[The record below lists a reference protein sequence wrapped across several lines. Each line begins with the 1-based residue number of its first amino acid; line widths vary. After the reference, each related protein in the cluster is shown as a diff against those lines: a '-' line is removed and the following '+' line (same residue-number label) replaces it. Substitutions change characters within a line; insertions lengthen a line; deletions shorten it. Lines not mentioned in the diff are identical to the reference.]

1 MSTHRPLRRVL
12 FVAPALVAVV
22 LVACGRSPLDDSE
35 DLVDTPDA
43 ASAGDDSGGL
53 PTKPDDGGVE
63 TKDAGLGTK
72 DAGLGT
78 KDSGLGTQDAETEDA
93 ETLDAETLDAGT
105 PDSGPGTGDAG
116 PPPLD
121 AGPGTDSGT
130 GTSDSGTGTSDS
142 GTGMSDSGT
151 TTDDG
156 GPGSQDSGPGMSDGG
171 TEDAGGVLGCFACAE
186 QKCGKLVNA
195 CLGSSACVEEGTCDL
210 ACLGAPFN
218 PLCFGSCAKNQRA
231 NQELLSAV
239 SCAFSVCPQ
248 QCLSVLTSSGGS
260 LIP

>member
-1 MSTHRPLRRVL
+1 MPTHYPLRQVL
-12 FVAPALVAVV
+12 SVAPALVAVI
-22 LVACGRSPLDDSE
+22 LVACGRSPLDASV

-53 PTKPDDGGVE
+53 PTKPTDDGGLE

-78 KDSGLGTQDAETEDA
+78 KDSGLGTEDAETEDA
-93 ETLDAETLDAGT
+93 ETQDAAAQDAET
-105 PDSGPGTGDAG
+105 PDTGPGMTGDAG
-116 PPPLD
+116 SPPLD
-121 AGPGTDSGT
+121 AGTGSDSGMGTTDGGPGTVDSGT
-130 GTSDSGTGTSDS
+130 GTTDGGPVSEDSGTSE
-142 GTGMSDSGT
+142 
-151 TTDDG
+151 
-156 GPGSQDSGPGMSDGG
+156 GG
-171 TEDAGGVLGCFACAE
+171 TQDAGAPDAGGVLGCFACAE
-186 QKCGKLVNA
+186 ERCGKQVNA

-239 SCAFSVCPQ
+239 SCAFTLCPQ
-248 QCLSVLTSSGGS
+248 QCLSVLTSSGGIV
-260 LIP
+260 IP

>member
-1 MSTHRPLRRVL
+1 MPTHHPLRQVL
-12 FVAPALVAVV
+12 FLAPALVAVV
-22 LVACGRSPLDDSE
+22 LVACGRSPLDASD
-35 DLVDTPDA
+35 DLVDTPD

-53 PTKPDDGGVE
+53 PTKPIDGGVD

-93 ETLDAETLDAGT
+93 ETLDAETLDAET
-105 PDSGPGTGDAG
+105 PDSGPGMGDAG
-116 PPPLD
+116 APPLD
-121 AGPGTDSGT
+121 AGPG
-130 GTSDSGTGTSDS
+130 SDSGSGTIDS
-142 GTGMSDSGT
+142 GSGTIDSGPGT
-151 TTDDG
+151 GDG
-156 GPGSQDSGPGMSDGG
+156 GPGSQDSGPGTSEGG
-171 TEDAGGVLGCFACAE
+171 TEDAGAPDAGGVLGCFACAE
-186 QKCGKLVNA
+186 ERCAKPVNA

-218 PLCFGSCAKNQRA
+218 PLCFESCAKNQRA
-231 NQELLSAV
+231 TQELLSAV